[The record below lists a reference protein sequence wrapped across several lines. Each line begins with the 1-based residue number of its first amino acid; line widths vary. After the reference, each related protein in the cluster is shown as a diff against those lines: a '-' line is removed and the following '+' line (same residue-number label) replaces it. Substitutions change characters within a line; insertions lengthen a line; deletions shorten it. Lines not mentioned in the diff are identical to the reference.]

1 MKLLNYAILGNLD
14 HKDLMKLCV
23 CDLTEWNRMF
33 RLCENCRLKQIFD
46 ENVFDDDTVI
56 ISSVITT
63 EMLYELCH
71 HHFIKDWQASLTY
84 VIQKKIL
91 IFLNTIIL

>member
-1 MKLLNYAILGNLD
+1 
-14 HKDLMKLCV
+14 
-23 CDLTEWNRMF
+23 MF

-56 ISSVITT
+56 ISSVITA

-71 HHFIKDWQASLTY
+71 HHFIKD
-84 VIQKKIL
+84 
-91 IFLNTIIL
+91 